1 MPSSAFLHLSY
12 IFSLLASHLF
22 SQHQMRIYFFF
33 LNLSCVLS
41 TPDESLEYNGQ
52 LVNTQSAL
60 LSIPTANLKASA
72 SLKGTS
78 FQPKSRDFL
87 FHLGN
92 RKRVQISRDWP
103 LFCVLRGCIKGRVNK
118 KKWHS
123 SKLKATNRKIVSS
136 RSWLQVLF

>member
-12 IFSLLASHLF
+12 IFSLLTSHLF

-78 FQPKSRDFL
+78 FQPKSRDFSL
-87 FHLGN
+87 SFEESKEGANFQGLVSFLCTQ
-92 RKRVQISRDWP
+92 RVYQGKSQQKKMT
-103 LFCVLRGCIKGRVNK
+103 FVEIK
-118 KKWHS
+118 S
-123 SKLKATNRKIVSS
+123 DES
-136 RSWLQVLF
+136 